1 MRTKDGPH
9 LAPVLLI
16 AAMMLAMTCAGCA
29 SMNTEREWG
38 TCAGIGGLVGGLGG
52 AGSGLAIANYT
63 RSGHRLQGED
73 KYAYGYGFGGAA
85 IGAVIG
91 AVAGHEICDPEVQ
104 SRKVTYYR
112 SSASSSSST
121 TTSSYSNP

>member
-9 LAPVLLI
+9 LARALL
-16 AAMMLAMTCAGCA
+16 AVAMLAMTCAGCT

-38 TCAGIGGLVGGLGG
+38 TCAGIGALVGGLGG

-63 RSGHRLQGED
+63 RSGHHLQAED

-85 IGAVIG
+85 IGAIIG
-91 AVAGHEICDPEVQ
+91 AVVGHEICDPEVQ
-104 SRKVTYYR
+104 PRPVTYYR
-112 SSASSSSST
+112 SSASTSSSST
-121 TTSSYSNP
+121 TSSTYSNP